1 MLGEFTLIVPYYRN
15 VEMLKEHIKH
25 WEEYPDEVKIVL
37 VDDGSLEDAYSILL
51 EHASPELLRRVRL
64 LRVEIDIP
72 WNRGGARN
80 LGATVADT
88 HWIMHIDIDHVLPA
102 DCARALLKTEVSV
115 KRWYRFERFRVGK
128 ADETRRKD
136 FRKNGL
142 SDDAEYGKIHPH
154 VDSYLCT
161 RRAYWDVGGYDE
173 DYSGCLGGGNP
184 FLYALEKYLT
194 VEMAPSDV
202 FLRVYTRSAVKDAS
216 DWALSRDPAEFSKRR
231 HQKERTGNIVPSNPL
246 RFPWHEVH
254 MHYPK
259 VHDEFETLKL
269 LLAGK
274 SIARFGDGEMKLITG
289 GAQIREP
296 ANKDLGRELKLVLNY
311 PHENCLVGIPTLN
324 PKGPKYPNWKKHA
337 NRFAQLINPKMEYYS
352 AFISRP
358 DSAPWISTREYAE
371 QVVSLWKD
379 KRVVAVCEDTSKFF
393 TLVNQT
399 ARVGDMWHVPCPHTQ
414 TFAKSEEIMSAAVS
428 ARPDI
433 VLLSCGPAATVMANK
448 LCGLGIQALDLGSM
462 GGFILRMLGGKDAD
476 EAMESEG

>member
-25 WEEYPDEVKIVL
+25 WEEYPNEARIIV
-37 VDDGSLEDAYSILL
+37 VDDGSPEDAQSILL
-51 EHASPELLRRVRL
+51 EHASPELLRRLRL
-64 LRVEIDIP
+64 LRVDVDIP

-88 HWIMHIDIDHVLPA
+88 HWIVHIDIDHVLTA
-102 DCARALLKTEVSV
+102 EQARALLKAEVSV

-136 FRKNGL
+136 FKKNGL
-142 SDDAEYGKIHPH
+142 PDDAEYGKIHPH

-161 RRAYWDVGGYDE
+161 RRAYWDIGGYDE

-184 FLYALEKYLT
+184 FLYALEKYLP
-194 VEMAPSDV
+194 VEMLPGGIA
-202 FLRVYTRSAVKDAS
+202 LRVYTRSAVKDAS

-231 HQKERTGNIVPSNPL
+231 HQKERTGNTVPSNPL

-254 MHYPK
+254 MRYPK

-296 ANKDLGRELKLVLNY
+296 ANKELGKELRLVLNY
-311 PHENCLVGIPTLN
+311 PHENCLVGIPTMN
-324 PKGPKYPNWKKHA
+324 PEGPKYPNWKKHA
-337 NRFAQLINPKMEYYS
+337 NRFAQLVNPKLEYYS

-358 DSAPWISTREYAE
+358 DSAPWIATREYAE
-371 QVVSLWKD
+371 QIVSLWRD
-379 KRVVAVCEDTSKFF
+379 KRVAYVSEPGVKFD
-393 TLVNQT
+393 TLVRHT
-399 ARVGDMWHVPCPHTQ
+399 SMSGGLLRIECPHTQ
-414 TFAKSEEIMSAAVS
+414 TYAVSEDIMGAAV
-428 ARPDI
+428 AFRPEV

-448 LCGLGIQALDLGSM
+448 LCSLGIQALDLGSM
-462 GGFILRMLGGKDAD
+462 GGFILRMLGDKDAD
-476 EAMESEG
+476 ESLENEA